1 MNLNVYEPGTDLPAA
16 TMAAVQELF
25 RVSYYRYHYLAELAS
40 TERIKI
46 VATTQGK
53 VCGYASASHSGKL
66 YRLANLL
73 VDPGSRGTGLGRRLE
88 QVRYDYVRGKGMSCY
103 VSCTC
108 ENTASQILK
117 LDLGLRPVALKIGYR
132 ADVVRPGER
141 GSAVTYTDAP
151 ITVAEPRGESITRN
165 DELRRTRYV
174 SAEPKPAVLAALPA
188 DDFAE
193 VLTGSAGLTQM
204 ARMRDFRLAGHEYD
218 AVDAQW
224 HYCFQARNEAYRE
237 GMRQQPAIAA
247 MPVPIQTG
255 MALWL
260 EESV

>member
-1 MNLNVYEPGTDLPAA
+1 MYEPGTDLPAG
-16 TMAAVQELF
+16 TLTAVQELF
-25 RVSYYRYHYLAELAS
+25 RVSYYRYHYLTDLAS
-40 TERIKI
+40 TEHIKI
-46 VATTQGK
+46 VATMRGR
-53 VCGYASASHSGKL
+53 VCGYASASHSGGL

-73 VDPGSRGTGLGRRLE
+73 VHPGSRGTGLGRRLE

-108 ENTASQILK
+108 EDTTSQVLK

-141 GSAVTYTDAP
+141 GSAVVYTDAP
-151 ITVAEPRGESITRN
+151 ITVAEPRSDSIVRN

-174 SAEPKPAVLAALPA
+174 SAEPRPAVLAALPA
-188 DDFAE
+188 DHFAE
-193 VLTGSAGLTQM
+193 VLTGSAGRRRM
-204 ARMRDFRLAGHEYD
+204 ARTQGFRFAGYEYD

-224 HYCFQARNEAYRE
+224 RYCFQARNEAYHE
-237 GMRQQPAIAA
+237 GMRQRPAIAA
-247 MPVPIQTG
+247 MPVPAG
-255 MALWL
+255 VELWL